1 MDEPLAPIQPEDLV
15 EVVDGDDDDQDEGAA
30 SNATPGP
37 LSRDVSEP
45 APGLPAADGD
55 GGVSKPATPK
65 PHPLSISFQPPTPT
79 PAPDDVDDARAES
92 LRPPEEP
99 EGEDGGAEDTDQ
111 DGQLAQMSL
120 DMGAMGPDGE
130 AFEGVSDLSQLQQTD
145 ALLGGPMMDE
155 AMVEDPFAVP
165 PS

>member
-1 MDEPLAPIQPEDLV
+1 MVEAEEIVVEDED
-15 EVVDGDDDDQDEGAA
+15 DGSDD
-30 SNATPGP
+30 
-37 LSRDVSEP
+37 R
-45 APGLPAADGD
+45 
-55 GGVSKPATPK
+55 
-65 PHPLSISFQPPTPT
+65 
-79 PAPDDVDDARAES
+79 
-92 LRPPEEP
+92 PEEP
-99 EGEDGGAEDTDQ
+99 EGEDGGAEDPDQ

-130 AFEGVSDLSQLQQTD
+130 PFEGVSDLSQLQQTD